1 MTKKDDIIL
10 ATSDLLQLKGYHG
23 TGINEIVEKSKSPK
37 GSIYHYFKSGKDEI
51 VKEALQFSGNII
63 LSFLQEA
70 SDTAGSAE
78 KFVTTIFDIYADEI
92 EKSGF
97 QKGCPVAATA
107 LEVSGVHPE
116 LTTTIKGIYESWRSV
131 IMDSLKKNITKSIDH
146 EKLASNLISLL
157 EGALLSSKIMRSK
170 EPLITAKTAAL
181 SLLQHD

>member
-1 MTKKDDIIL
+1 MTKKDDIII
-10 ATSDLLQLKGYHG
+10 ATSELLQLKGYHG

-78 KFVTTIFDIYADEI
+78 KFVKIVFDKYTEEI
-92 EKSGF
+92 ENSGF
-97 QKGCPVAATA
+97 QKGCPIAATA

-131 IMDSLKKNITKSIDH
+131 IIEALKTDVTKSIGR

-157 EGALLSSKIMRSK
+157 EGALISSKIMRSK
-170 EPLITAKTAAL
+170 EPLIIAKTAAL